1 MRLFLPISAALFIS
15 GFTLYSYS
23 FITVG
28 RFTNMSVLLFMS
40 ALFTFLIGILSE
52 QVSSL
57 HYRGIEADLRRTDR
71 E

>member
-1 MRLFLPISAALFIS
+1 
-15 GFTLYSYS
+15 
-23 FITVG
+23 
-28 RFTNMSVLLFMS
+28 MSVLLFMS

-57 HYRGIEADLRRTDR
+57 HYRGIEADLSRTDR